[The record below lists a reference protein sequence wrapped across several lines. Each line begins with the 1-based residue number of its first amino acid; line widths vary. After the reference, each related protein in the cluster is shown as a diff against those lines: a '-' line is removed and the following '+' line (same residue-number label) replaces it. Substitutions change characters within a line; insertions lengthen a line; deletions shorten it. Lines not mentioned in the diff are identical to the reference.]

1 MMLYFNEIV
10 DEIHKIRE
18 EYSELFNH
26 DLDAIFADLYRQQ
39 AESKRQIVRL
49 IPKQSLTKRWSGKV
63 MKADEEKELSAR
75 RSD

>member
-1 MMLYFNEIV
+1 MLYCNEIV
-10 DEIHKIRE
+10 DEIPKIRE

-39 AESKRQIVRL
+39 AESNRQIVSL
-49 IPKQSLTKRWSGKV
+49 IPKQNLTKRWSGKV
-63 MKADEEKELSAR
+63 VKADEEKELSAR

>member
-1 MMLYFNEIV
+1 MMLYCNEIV

-39 AESKRQIVRL
+39 SESNREIVSL
-49 IPKQSLTKRWSGKV
+49 IPKQNLTKRWSGKI
-63 MKADEEKELSAR
+63 MKADEATELSDR
-75 RSD
+75 